1 MQRISVGVREA
12 KANLSKLLRQVR
24 RGAHVLIT
32 DRGHPVGQI
41 IPVDKKSL
49 PLASRL
55 EELEYSGILEP
66 VAAGRARGARLPPPL
81 SLPKSI
87 RAQELLQ
94 RDRDR
99 L

>member
-1 MQRISVGVREA
+1 MPTISVGVREA

-24 RGAHVLIT
+24 RGAQVLIT

-41 IPVDKKSL
+41 IPVDKKTL
-49 PLASRL
+49 PLESRL
-55 EELEYSGILEP
+55 KDLENNGILEP
-66 VAAGRARGARLPPPL
+66 EPVRRSRSARLPPPL
-81 SLPKSI
+81 LLGKSI

-94 RDRDR
+94 EDRDR